1 MIHRGDAVEVV
12 EIKGGWAKLANGTYV
27 CAKYI
32 AK

>member
-12 EIKGGWAKLANGTYV
+12 EIKGGWAKLANGNYV